1 MSEISPLAFI
11 DPKATLG
18 RNVRVGPF
26 CYVGPDVTLGD
37 DCVLHAHTTLLGPSV
52 FGARN
57 VFFPKCVLG
66 ADPQDLKYKGGPTR
80 LIVGDDNQ
88 FRELATVHRG
98 TEVDRHSAG
107 VTRIGSNNL
116 LMVGAHIAHDCSVGN
131 HCIIANN
138 VLAAGHIV
146 IEDFVNISGAVAIQ
160 HFSTIGRYAFITGA
174 TRVPR
179 DVPPYTIAHGFE
191 AATQGINSKGLQRW
205 KVPDESIEALEKAGR
220 ILFPRRESSR
230 PLSIIDALNEVED
243 SGLTRDAHVRYLV
256 DFLRRMRESSV
267 HGRVLEKLRTD
278 KPEDRAGFYT
288 AARKESHS

>member
-1 MSEISPLAFI
+1 MTEISPLAFV

-18 RNVRVGPF
+18 RNVRIDPF
-26 CYVGPDVTLGD
+26 CYVGPEVTLGD
-37 DCVLHAHTTLLGPSV
+37 DCVLHPHVTLIGNST

-57 VFFPKCVLG
+57 QFHPQCVLG

-80 LIVGDDNQ
+80 LVVGNDNH
-88 FRELATVHRG
+88 FRELVTIHRG

-107 VTRIGSNNL
+107 VTRIGDHNL
-116 LMVGAHIAHDCSVGN
+116 LMVGAHIAHDCAVGN

-160 HFSTIGRYAFITGA
+160 HFSTIGRYSFVTGA

-179 DVPPYTIAHGFE
+179 DVPPYTIAHGYE
-191 AATQGINSKGLQRW
+191 AATQGINVKGLQRW

-220 ILFPRRESSR
+220 MLFPRRDTSR

-243 SGLTRDAHVRYLV
+243 AGLAADSHVRYLV

-267 HGRVLEKLRTD
+267 HGRVLEKLRAD
-278 KPEDRAGFYT
+278 KPEDRAGFYS
-288 AARKESHS
+288 AVRKDTNS